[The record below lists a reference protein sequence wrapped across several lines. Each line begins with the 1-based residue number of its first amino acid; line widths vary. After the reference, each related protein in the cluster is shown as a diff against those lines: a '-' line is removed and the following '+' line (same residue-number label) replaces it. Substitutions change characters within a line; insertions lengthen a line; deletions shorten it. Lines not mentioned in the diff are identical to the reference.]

1 MQKPKVDMVS
11 LCMSWEANCVTLR
24 RYPLIFIK
32 LTLSNPTFFAYM
44 FSGCG
49 SLRNCSSHLNFE
61 SLLFKSDHKIT
72 IMLTSRCLI
81 SPQNTKSKVPIQPFL
96 SFAFL
101 LGTGLIQ
108 NPEQFFRA
116 FQGSTKPLFKDSYF
130 SNIKFP
136 FALSI
141 YERFEVAF
149 HQWSSFSTFDKNS
162 HPTENIMQTTSV

>member
-1 MQKPKVDMVS
+1 MSIKEIKTTLKVFLHQLPIRICRSLKLIWS
-11 LCMSWEANCVTLR
+11 LCACHEKLIVWLWEDIH
-24 RYPLIFIK
+24 LILIK
-32 LTLSNPTFFAYM
+32 LTLSKPNFLCLHDLRM
-44 FSGCG
+44 WI
-49 SLRNCSSHLNFE
+49 SLE
-61 SLLFKSDHKIT
+61 LFITPKFWILTVQFRSQDH
-72 IMLTSRCLI
+72 
-81 SPQNTKSKVPIQPFL
+81 NYVQPFL

-141 YERFEVAF
+141 YERFEVSF

-162 HPTENIMQTTSV
+162 HPTENIM